1 MTQST
6 TAAAERTDIYFT
18 NKIFTDF
25 EIITKC
31 GRKAPA
37 SSLSE
42 CAQWLTSQ
50 HHQETRVQ
58 NAYFVVFGLISYEL
72 MAPELLQE
80 FSAF

>member
-18 NKIFTDF
+18 NNNFTDF

-37 SSLSE
+37 RSLSE
-42 CAQWLTSQ
+42 CVQWLTDQ
-50 HHQETRVQ
+50 HHQETRVT
-58 NAYFVVFGLISYEL
+58 NTYFVVFGLISYEL
-72 MAPELLQE
+72 PRPV
-80 FSAF
+80 